1 MKHILVNLISY
12 RKYKMKIRSDI
23 FSDNK
28 GGQNQTIIGM
38 PKNISG
44 NLLAERRRPYL
55 NIILTK
61 KNI

>member
-28 GGQNQTIIGM
+28 GG
-38 PKNISG
+38 
-44 NLLAERRRPYL
+44 
-55 NIILTK
+55 TK
-61 KNI
+61 SDYHWYA